1 MNFISHFYRVEILKH
16 LHGKQVQNCSRYVVG
31 RVGRNSSVD
40 SVDLLALAFVGC

>member
-1 MNFISHFYRVEILKH
+1 MNFISHFYRDEILKH